1 MTTRLFARAIIHRWS
16 LRGVLMSI
24 GKLMYDFDR
33 LPEED
38 QQKILADGVDNYINI
53 TYERKILW
61 APVSWY
67 TSEPV
72 QK

>member
-1 MTTRLFARAIIHRWS
+1 
-16 LRGVLMSI
+16 
-24 GKLMYDFDR
+24 MYDFDR

-67 TSEPV
+67 TSEAV